1 MGKCRTCNLEILD
14 ETDHCPLCQ
23 AILEPTHEV
32 ENMYP
37 DVRLKTRKLSLVTRI
52 YLFCAIVLEG
62 ALIFLNIVTEPQM
75 GWSIL
80 TGLALLYVYLVM
92 RYAVLGKSGYKSKI
106 ITLTLLALLVLVA
119 ADFITGYR
127 GWSINYVLPSS
138 ILLVDVIIIGC
149 MLCNRR
155 NWQSYMMWQLMMI
168 LCSLIPAG
176 LFTAGLEEKPLVA
189 FLPLTASSVLFLGT
203 LIIGDRRARI
213 ELKRRFHIH

>member
-37 DVRLKTRKLSLVTRI
+37 DVRLKTRRLSLVTRI
-52 YLFCAIVLEG
+52 YFFCAIVLEAG
-62 ALIFLNIVTEPQM
+62 LILLNLLTEPQM
-75 GWSIL
+75 WWSVL
-80 TGLALLYVYLVM
+80 TGLGLLYVYLVM
-92 RYAVLGKSGYKSKI
+92 KYAVLGKSGYRSKI
-106 ITLTLLALLVLVA
+106 LLLVLMGLLSLVA
-119 ADFITGYR
+119 ADFVTGYR
-127 GWSINYVLPSS
+127 GWSINYVLPAS

-149 MLCNRR
+149 MVCNRR

-168 LCSLIPAG
+168 LCSLIPGG
-176 LFTAGLEEKPLVA
+176 LFLAGLEKNLCLAV
-189 FLPLTASSVLFLGT
+189 LPMAASCMLFLGT

>member
-37 DVRLKTRKLSLVTRI
+37 DVRLKTRRLSLVTRI

-62 ALIFLNIVTEPQM
+62 ALIFLNVVTEPQM

-80 TGLALLYVYLVM
+80 TGLAMLYAYLVM

-106 ITLTLLALLVLVA
+106 ITLTLLGLLVLVA

-127 GWSINYVLPSS
+127 GWSINYVLPAS

-155 NWQSYMMWQLMMI
+155 NWQSYMMWQLMMVM
-168 LCSLIPAG
+168 CSFIPAG
-176 LFTAGLEEKPLVA
+176 LFLAGLEEKPLVA
-189 FLPLTASSVLFLGT
+189 FLPLTASCVLFLGT
-203 LIIGDRRARI
+203 LIIGDRRARL

>member
-37 DVRLKTRKLSLVTRI
+37 DVRLKTRRLSLITRI

-62 ALIFLNIVTEPQM
+62 ALIFLNIVTEPKM
-75 GWSIL
+75 WWSIL

-106 ITLTLLALLVLVA
+106 ITLILLALLALVA
-119 ADFITGYR
+119 ADFVTGYR
-127 GWSINYVLPSS
+127 GWSVNYVLPSS

-176 LFTAGLEEKPLVA
+176 LFMAGLEQQQLVA
-189 FLPLTASSVLFLGT
+189 FLPLIASCVLFLGT
-203 LIIGDRRARI
+203 LIIGDRRARL

>member
-37 DVRLKTRKLSLVTRI
+37 DVRLKTRRLSLITRI

-62 ALIFLNIVTEPQM
+62 ALIFLNIVTEPKM
-75 GWSIL
+75 WWSVL

-106 ITLTLLALLVLVA
+106 ITLILLALLALVA
-119 ADFITGYR
+119 ADFVTGYR
-127 GWSINYVLPSS
+127 GWSVNYVLPSS

-176 LFTAGLEEKPLVA
+176 LFMAGLEQQQLVA
-189 FLPLTASSVLFLGT
+189 FLPLTASCVLFLGT
-203 LIIGDRRARI
+203 LIIGDRRARL